1 MENIIKGLV
10 KGLLIGLCI
19 GLVLSAL
26 IGCDATGNC
35 ITEWVG
41 AFFGCGSCSE
51 GCSEYWGNKNVQN
64 CYLYASLISAVVG
77 GVYGAIKE
85 MQERDEDRRK
95 QAAAEVASSQEQRK
109 KWASDIKKE
118 AFQTSETCKTNASSA
133 MGDVVSTTSKAEG
146 MMNQI
151 APSLTR
157 VAEFQGK
164 ITAFAE
170 EIEQE
175 RKELQ

>member
-1 MENIIKGLV
+1 MPHE
-10 KGLLIGLCI
+10 
-19 GLVLSAL
+19 
-26 IGCDATGNC
+26 
-35 ITEWVG
+35 
-41 AFFGCGSCSE
+41 
-51 GCSEYWGNKNVQN
+51 WGNKNVQN

-85 MQERDEDRRK
+85 MQERDEDKRK
-95 QAAAEVASSQEQRK
+95 QAAAEVASSQEQRR
-109 KWASDIKKE
+109 KWASEIKNE
-118 AFQTSETCKTNASSA
+118 AFRTCETCKINSSTA
-133 MGDVVSTTSKAEG
+133 MGDVVSTTNKAEG

-164 ITAFAE
+164 ISAFAE